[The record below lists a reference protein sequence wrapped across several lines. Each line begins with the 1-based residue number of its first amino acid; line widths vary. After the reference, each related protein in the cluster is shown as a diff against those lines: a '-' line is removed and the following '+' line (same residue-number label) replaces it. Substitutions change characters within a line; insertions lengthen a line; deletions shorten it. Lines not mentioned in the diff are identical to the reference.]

1 MPTFKFAT
9 WNVRG
14 FRDKS
19 KQRDILSFA
28 QAQGIDVLFIQEA
41 NFRSPLDV
49 VAFRR
54 DFHVDAFFSLTSSR
68 ACGVGVIFVSGR
80 FRQKSHCTFG
90 ADGRMIMLDVYIE
103 GKRVRFINLYAPL
116 RDLHQLLLEPL
127 PHVLLGDFNCVVDS
141 QRDVRGPGQGS
152 STYQAKELVKVL
164 RHLSLTDVW
173 VHLHND
179 HFGPTRLSKTSAS
192 RIDRTYLPDYLLA
205 SVVECEVVDLPGNLS
220 GKSDHLPLATT
231 VRGSPGFS
239 SHNLG
244 WRLDPSLLHDEV
256 CVQRVRDRIRE
267 SLENVPSLTPHVWDT
282 LKERWKKLLQE
293 EGRDR
298 KRRLSAQM
306 GEILRR
312 MRIVKEA
319 ESLTSCTREYLETLQ
334 VTYTHLLQL
343 KTRRPGKEPDPPGSS
358 TDPGSR
364 DVYGNGGASDFFG
377 KGLLLYWCSTNTKHL
392 DADRHTGPVAEFPSA
407 FYKMTENTK
416 RMLDKDASS
425 CDIDRDPPARIA
437 ETLTRS
443 QLSPEECGKTA
454 SWKRSKAKLSR
465 GLPRESTFSPSSAR
479 WNIRGD
485 ERCAKPRRRLGGGPV
500 GGTRMTD
507 ADAAASTGVG
517 TPTEKS
523 TERKEDA
530 TDLSQ
535 KKTLDNGGW
544 FTAKYHNSRLI
555 AVPQTGSEA
564 ADKLAPSQPKRR
576 KEKLPPLP
584 KTDFKVPID
593 FENAVEVEIRVQDQA
608 GSRNK
613 KGTTKEAHKQE
624 GRKQPA
630 VCLDA
635 VAPILRGQ
643 CLRLSQNRQKDAK
656 NELYAARSPEGAGI
670 AWLAMLLGPEPLLA
684 AYLPLMG
691 ADYAFLKTM
700 RTEVRRLR
708 KEGYTSILK
717 WIPAPEGITGKEMAH
732 RTARVASLSA
742 RLLGYSVIYASSSPF
757 ALAHPTRPLMDKAET
772 GPRAQC
778 YPRNVLRRLT
788 NPSNYIANP

>member
-19 KQRDILSFA
+19 KQRDILLFA

-54 DFHVDAFFSLTSSR
+54 DFRVDAFFSLTSSR
-68 ACGVGVIFVSGR
+68 ACGVGIIFVSGR

-103 GKRVRFINLYAPL
+103 GKRVRFTNLYAPVA
-116 RDLHQLLLEPL
+116 RSDTNSFFKDLHQLLLEPL

-152 STYQAKELVKVL
+152 STYQANELVKIL

-239 SHNLG
+239 SRNLG

-256 CVQRVRDRIRE
+256 CVQRVRDSIRE

-282 LKERWKKLLQE
+282 LKEGWKKLLQE

-334 VTYTHLLQL
+334 VTYSHLLQL
-343 KTRRPGKEPDPPGSS
+343 KTRRTAKEPDPPDSS
-358 TDPGSR
+358 TDPDSR
-364 DVYGNGGASDFFG
+364 DVESLGEIQTVSMVKVLGIYFTCDGVAEATWQRALERAHLVATRIQHLDLTLREKALAVKTSLCAFANYVCRVAVMPSKTASQLNSVINTLLWDGKPAPVKRKLLQLPESEGGLGLPHVMTIGRILALKTVRLLYQASDFFG
-377 KGLLLYWCSTNTKHL
+377 KGLLLYWCSTNTTYL
-392 DADRHTGPVAEFPSA
+392 DADRHTGPVAEFPSP
-407 FYKMTENTK
+407 FYKMTANTK
-416 RMLDKDASS
+416 RTLAKEAPS

-454 SWKRSKAKLSR
+454 TWKRSKAKLSR
-465 GLPRESTFSPSSAR
+465 GLPREGEAR
-479 WNIRGD
+479 QQSG
-485 ERCAKPRRRLGGGPV
+485 
-500 GGTRMTD
+500 
-507 ADAAASTGVG
+507 
-517 TPTEKS
+517 
-523 TERKEDA
+523 
-530 TDLSQ
+530 
-535 KKTLDNGGW
+535 
-544 FTAKYHNSRLI
+544 
-555 AVPQTGSEA
+555 
-564 ADKLAPSQPKRR
+564 
-576 KEKLPPLP
+576 
-584 KTDFKVPID
+584 
-593 FENAVEVEIRVQDQA
+593 
-608 GSRNK
+608 
-613 KGTTKEAHKQE
+613 
-624 GRKQPA
+624 
-630 VCLDA
+630 
-635 VAPILRGQ
+635 
-643 CLRLSQNRQKDAK
+643 
-656 NELYAARSPEGAGI
+656 
-670 AWLAMLLGPEPLLA
+670 
-684 AYLPLMG
+684 
-691 ADYAFLKTM
+691 
-700 RTEVRRLR
+700 
-708 KEGYTSILK
+708 
-717 WIPAPEGITGKEMAH
+717 
-732 RTARVASLSA
+732 
-742 RLLGYSVIYASSSPF
+742 
-757 ALAHPTRPLMDKAET
+757 
-772 GPRAQC
+772 
-778 YPRNVLRRLT
+778 
-788 NPSNYIANP
+788 

>member
-1 MPTFKFAT
+1 MPTFKLAT

-54 DFHVDAFFSLTSSR
+54 DFRVDAFFSLTSSR
-68 ACGVGVIFVSGR
+68 ACGVGVVFVSGR

-103 GKRVRFINLYAPL
+103 GKRVRFINLYAPVT
-116 RDLHQLLLEPL
+116 RSDTNSFFKDLHQFLLEPL

-152 STYQAKELVKVL
+152 STYQAKELVKIL
-164 RHLSLTDVW
+164 RHLSLTHVW

-192 RIDRTYLPDYLLA
+192 RIDRTYLPDCLLA

-239 SHNLG
+239 NRNLG

-256 CVQRVRDRIRE
+256 CVQRVRDSIRE

-282 LKERWKKLLQE
+282 LKEGWKKLLQE

-334 VTYTHLLQL
+334 VTILSPAATQDTETCKGARSPRLFYRPGNERIRGFPLTGTGEIKVLAYADDISLFVRDTRSLREFWNTFNRYAEVSGAKINEGKSKALLFGSFPRESLVEIQTVSMVKVLGIYFTCDGVAEATWQRALERAHLVATRIQHLDLTLREKALAVKTSVCAFANYVCRVAVMPSKTASQLNSVINTLLWDGKPAPVKRNLLQL
-343 KTRRPGKEPDPPGSS
+343 PESE
-358 TDPGSR
+358 
-364 DVYGNGGASDFFG
+364 GGLGLPHVMTIGRILALKAVRLLYQASEFFG
-377 KGLLLYWCSTNTKHL
+377 KGLLLYWCSTNTKYL
-392 DADRHTGPVAEFPSA
+392 DADRHTGPVAEFPSP
-407 FYKMTENTK
+407 FYKMTANTK
-416 RMLDKDASS
+416 RMLDKEAPS

-454 SWKRSKAKLSR
+454 TWKRSKAKLSR
-465 GLPRESTFSPSSAR
+465 GLPRE
-479 WNIRGD
+479 
-485 ERCAKPRRRLGGGPV
+485 
-500 GGTRMTD
+500 
-507 ADAAASTGVG
+507 
-517 TPTEKS
+517 
-523 TERKEDA
+523 
-530 TDLSQ
+530 
-535 KKTLDNGGW
+535 
-544 FTAKYHNSRLI
+544 
-555 AVPQTGSEA
+555 
-564 ADKLAPSQPKRR
+564 
-576 KEKLPPLP
+576 
-584 KTDFKVPID
+584 
-593 FENAVEVEIRVQDQA
+593 VEIA
-608 GSRNK
+608 
-613 KGTTKEAHKQE
+613 TCA
-624 GRKQPA
+624 
-630 VCLDA
+630 
-635 VAPILRGQ
+635 
-643 CLRLSQNRQKDAK
+643 
-656 NELYAARSPEGAGI
+656 
-670 AWLAMLLGPEPLLA
+670 
-684 AYLPLMG
+684 
-691 ADYAFLKTM
+691 
-700 RTEVRRLR
+700 
-708 KEGYTSILK
+708 
-717 WIPAPEGITGKEMAH
+717 
-732 RTARVASLSA
+732 
-742 RLLGYSVIYASSSPF
+742 
-757 ALAHPTRPLMDKAET
+757 
-772 GPRAQC
+772 
-778 YPRNVLRRLT
+778 VLRRKPGFNSFSAGAEDPDEQWSAAT
-788 NPSNYIANP
+788 VQRDRYGSSPGSRRFTVACV